1 MPEIG
6 KPRQDPCVGTTM
18 GGYVNTGGAHLA
30 TMIPRRQKEVVAMRG
45 KLLFLGGLAAGFV
58 LGARAGREKYEELK
72 ATALKIK
79 ESPTVQEAAGV
90 VQEQATRLYSDSKTK
105 VTDKLAN
112 SRFADTEVGQR
123 LLNTSPN
130 PAIER
135 DLATTGTPTT
145 PSTGSSF

>member
-1 MPEIG
+1 
-6 KPRQDPCVGTTM
+6 
-18 GGYVNTGGAHLA
+18 
-30 TMIPRRQKEVVAMRG
+30 MRG

-58 LGARAGREKYEELK
+58 LGSRAGREKYEELK

-90 VQEQATRLYSDSKTK
+90 VQEQATRLYSEGKTK

-112 SRFADTEVGQR
+112 SRFAETDLGQR
-123 LLNTSPN
+123 LLNPPAET

-135 DLATTGTPTT
+135 DVLAGSSPAK
-145 PSTGSSF
+145 PTGSY

>member
-1 MPEIG
+1 
-6 KPRQDPCVGTTM
+6 
-18 GGYVNTGGAHLA
+18 
-30 TMIPRRQKEVVAMRG
+30 MRG

-72 ATALKIK
+72 ATALKIR

-90 VQEQATRLYSDSKTK
+90 VQEQATRLYSEGKTK

-112 SRFADTEVGQR
+112 SRFAETEMGQR
-123 LLNTSPN
+123 LLHTSQP

-135 DLATTGTPTT
+135 DLATSGAPKT
-145 PSTGSSF
+145 PSAGTNF

>member
-1 MPEIG
+1 
-6 KPRQDPCVGTTM
+6 
-18 GGYVNTGGAHLA
+18 
-30 TMIPRRQKEVVAMRG
+30 MRG

-58 LGARAGREKYEELK
+58 LGSRAGREKYEELK

-90 VQEQATRLYSDSKTK
+90 VQEQATRLYNDGKVK

-112 SRFADTEVGQR
+112 SRFAETDLGQR
-123 LLNTSPN
+123 LLNAPETPET

-135 DLATTGTPTT
+135 DVLAGSSASSGAAKP
-145 PSTGSSF
+145 TGSF

>member
-1 MPEIG
+1 
-6 KPRQDPCVGTTM
+6 
-18 GGYVNTGGAHLA
+18 
-30 TMIPRRQKEVVAMRG
+30 MRG

-72 ATALKIK
+72 TTALKIK

-90 VQEQATRLYSDSKTK
+90 VQEQATRLYSEGKTK

-112 SRFADTEVGQR
+112 SRFAESDLGQR
-123 LLNTSPN
+123 LIGTSDTT

-135 DLATTGTPTT
+135 DVRATTGPSKTT
-145 PSTGSSF
+145 PSGGTSF

>member
-1 MPEIG
+1 
-6 KPRQDPCVGTTM
+6 
-18 GGYVNTGGAHLA
+18 
-30 TMIPRRQKEVVAMRG
+30 MRG
-45 KLLFLGGLAAGFV
+45 KLLFLGGMAAGFV

-90 VQEQATRLYSDSKTK
+90 VQEQATRLYSEGKTK

-123 LLNTSPN
+123 LLNTSST

-145 PSTGSSF
+145 PSSTGTSF

>member
-1 MPEIG
+1 
-6 KPRQDPCVGTTM
+6 
-18 GGYVNTGGAHLA
+18 
-30 TMIPRRQKEVVAMRG
+30 MRG

-90 VQEQATRLYSDSKTK
+90 VQEQATRLYSEGKTK

-112 SRFADTEVGQR
+112 SRFAESDLGQR
-123 LLNTSPN
+123 LIGTPETPET

-135 DLATTGTPTT
+135 DVLATTGPSKTT
-145 PSTGSSF
+145 PSGGTSF

>member
-1 MPEIG
+1 
-6 KPRQDPCVGTTM
+6 
-18 GGYVNTGGAHLA
+18 
-30 TMIPRRQKEVVAMRG
+30 MRG

-72 ATALKIK
+72 TTALKIK

-90 VQEQATRLYSDSKTK
+90 VQEQATRLYSEGKTK

-112 SRFADTEVGQR
+112 SRFAESDLGQR
-123 LLNTSPN
+123 LIGTPET

-135 DLATTGTPTT
+135 DVLATTGPSKTT
-145 PSTGSSF
+145 PSGGTSF

>member
-1 MPEIG
+1 MT
-6 KPRQDPCVGTTM
+6 R
-18 GGYVNTGGAHLA
+18 
-30 TMIPRRQKEVVAMRG
+30 RRQKEVVARRG

-90 VQEQATRLYSDSKTK
+90 VQEQATRLYSEGKTK
-105 VTDKLAN
+105 VSDRLAN
-112 SRFADTEVGQR
+112 SRFADTDLGQR
-123 LLNTSPN
+123 LLNTPQT

-135 DLATTGTPTT
+135 DMAATGTPAT
-145 PSTGSSF
+145 PSTGTSF

>member
-1 MPEIG
+1 
-6 KPRQDPCVGTTM
+6 M

-123 LLNTSPN
+123 LLHTSPN

-145 PSTGSSF
+145 PSTGTSY

>member
-1 MPEIG
+1 
-6 KPRQDPCVGTTM
+6 M